1 MIDDPV
7 QNYEEEREELLALV
21 EEHLV
26 DLHRSEEDLRRPYGT
41 VHQALV
47 LLFFLLLNGAIWILW
62 SDYID
67 LWIVSSFLFLMLN
80 PFLLLIPE
88 HLRRK
93 EHTKRRTRHRMRKL
107 YHEVK
112 GEISSH
118 LDDIMRES
126 RSLSEIGWNMFF
138 VNFQPLVPGIIL
150 IFSLNIVLA
159 LYGAYGSGVMSTGS
173 VVMVLFQSV
182 AIIIFYLIIQIV
194 RPYSPGFFGLLLDLP
209 GDYHQRKDQ
218 GWISAL
224 KFVFA
229 VAFVIAAVSFIL
241 VAVFLLPR
249 WTLEHVM
256 TMEQFA
262 PDWRLY
268 PLILIFF
275 TQVTL
280 VRFLQGIY
288 SRRLLQEMLGYKIQV
303 LEGQVLQKTRALPV
317 SFAGFADAGK
327 FACVDRLRAMR
338 VLTIKTEIYTTDVR
352 ARFGIFPVWFITPNI
367 GLILGEHG
375 EQKKEE

>member
-1 MIDDPV
+1 VIDDPV
-7 QNYEEEREELLALV
+7 QNYEEERLELLALV

-26 DLHRSEEDLRRPYGT
+26 DLHQSEEDLLRPYGT
-41 VHQALV
+41 LRQALV
-47 LLFFLLLNGAIWILW
+47 LLFFLILNGVIWIFW
-62 SDYID
+62 ADYID

-88 HLRRK
+88 HLKRK
-93 EHTKRRTRHRMRKL
+93 EHAERRSRHRMRKL
-107 YHEVK
+107 YREVK
-112 GEISSH
+112 GEISTH
-118 LDDIMRES
+118 IDDIMRES
-126 RSLSEIGWNMFF
+126 RDISEIGWNMFF
-138 VNFQPLVPGIIL
+138 VNFQPLVPGVIL
-150 IFSLNIVLA
+150 IFALNIVLA
-159 LYGAYGSGVMSTGS
+159 LYGAYGSGVLSEGS

-182 AIIIFYLIIQIV
+182 AIIIFYLIIQIF

-209 GDYHQRKDQ
+209 EDYHQRKDL
-218 GWISAL
+218 GWIPAL

-229 VAFVIAAVSFIL
+229 VAFIVAAVSFIL
-241 VAVFLLPR
+241 VTVFLLPR

-268 PLILIFF
+268 PLILLFF

-288 SRRLLQEMLGYKIQV
+288 SRKLLLEMLSYKIQIM
-303 LEGQVLQKTRALPV
+303 EEQVLQKTRALPV
-317 SFAGFADAGK
+317 SLVGYSDARK
-327 FACVDRLRAMR
+327 FACADRLRAMR

-352 ARFGIFPVWFITPNI
+352 ARFGIFPVWFIMPNL
-367 GLILGEHG
+367 GLILGERG
-375 EQKKEE
+375 GVEKGG